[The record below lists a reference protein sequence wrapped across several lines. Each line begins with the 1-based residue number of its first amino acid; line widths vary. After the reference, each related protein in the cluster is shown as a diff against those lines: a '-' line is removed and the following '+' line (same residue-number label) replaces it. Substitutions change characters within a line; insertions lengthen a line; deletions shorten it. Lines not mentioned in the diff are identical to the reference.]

1 MLGPFVWISVPQY
14 LEWMTAWLVH
24 FPVLLLVLDTAVG
37 DLVTVGALVLRRLLA
52 HMAGIHG
59 GTADVQSKKRWFSAG
74 ENLVRTLIQLRDVHP
89 PPHATLNSYK
99 LGQLMNRAHTS
110 HLLPCSTLGPLI
122 TIYRPPLLSGP
133 MLCEAGHP
141 NRNEIKTLIDFLLFV
156 FVSGPH

>member
-59 GTADVQSKKRWFSAG
+59 GTADVQSKRDGFQSARISSALSFSCAMCIH
-74 ENLVRTLIQLRDVHP
+74 LRT
-89 PPHATLNSYK
+89 PHSIPINWAS
-99 LGQLMNRAHTS
+99 
-110 HLLPCSTLGPLI
+110 
-122 TIYRPPLLSGP
+122 
-133 MLCEAGHP
+133 
-141 NRNEIKTLIDFLLFV
+141 
-156 FVSGPH
+156 